1 MTHSLR
7 GGHDE
12 PTALHHDDGGDGARR
27 RVVPAVLR
35 AAAPIK
41 IGILLPFS
49 KAFAVLGE
57 NTYAGFMLGAKE
69 AGPEIAGRSYTIVKE
84 DDTAD
89 PSVGVSK
96 VRKLIEKDDVDVIVG
111 HHPQRR
117 GGGHPEP
124 HRGRQAPLAQPHRHQ

>member
-1 MTHSLR
+1 MNRRRL
-7 GGHDE
+7 
-12 PTALHHDDGGDGARR
+12 HDDHGGGGRDGARR
-27 RVVPAVLR
+27 RLFPVRLR
-35 AAAPIK
+35 AAEPIK

-69 AGPEIAGRSYTIVKE
+69 AGPEIAGRSYTIVRE

-111 HHPQRR
+111 TIHSGVAAAIRQ
-117 GGGHPEP
+117 P
-124 HRGRQAPLAQPHRHQ
+124 HRGRQAPLAEPHRHQ